1 MLDDRIAEQ
10 VRAVALTSESRRRIG
25 CVLLRRGRVAISSTN
40 VEGKTHPTQAR
51 LATMAGEPYRT
62 SLHAEIRALL
72 KEGASKC
79 DTLVVGRVNKKGE
92 FCMSKPCPVC
102 QLAISQSNIRTVI
115 YSTQDG
121 GWSKLPTGDEVD

>member
-1 MLDDRIAEQ
+1 MLEDRIAEQ
-10 VRAVALTSESRRRIG
+10 VRAVALTSDSRRRIG
-25 CVLLRRGRVAISSTN
+25 CVLLRRGRVFISSTN

-72 KEGASKC
+72 KEGSSKC
-79 DTLVVGRVNKKGE
+79 DTLIVGRVNKKGE

-102 QLAISQSNIRTVI
+102 QLAIRGSGIRKVY
-115 YSTQDG
+115 YSTSQG
-121 GWSKLPTGDEVD
+121 SWETLRLT